1 MRDLCE
7 RLRPFCYQADGSE
20 AAKYYAKVMAKAAPT
35 VKTPTTYAVPKPRPL
50 RLLGARLAALG
61 GPSFHR
67 ERPGRRVPGHCRTD
81 G

>member
-35 VKTPTTYAVPKPRPL
+35 VKTPATYAGPEPRRL
-50 RLLGARLAALG
+50 RLLGARLAALR
-61 GPSFHR
+61 GPALPAG
-67 ERPGRRVPGHCRTD
+67 ETGPPGARALPN
-81 G
+81 